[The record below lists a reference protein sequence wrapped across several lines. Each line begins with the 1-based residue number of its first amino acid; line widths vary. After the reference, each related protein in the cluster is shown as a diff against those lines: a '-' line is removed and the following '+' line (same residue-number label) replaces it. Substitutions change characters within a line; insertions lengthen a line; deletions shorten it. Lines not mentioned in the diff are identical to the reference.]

1 MIGAVSSVGAGQSV
15 AVTREMRDMLNA
27 LAAQQAAELKLAT
40 LAVRGSA
47 SVQKQET
54 AGLIDVMA

>member
-1 MIGAVSSVGAGQSV
+1 MIGAVSSVGAGQQV

-40 LAVRGSA
+40 LAIRGSA
-47 SVQKQET
+47 DVQKQAT
-54 AGLIDVMA
+54 AGLVDVMA